1 MDYIGKV
8 YIIYRA
14 NPKNKLIFIAGLKL
28 IMNKKVG
35 FVVDGVADIN
45 GLQAADVGIYMG
57 LAGQNLSI
65 SSKE

>member
-1 MDYIGKV
+1 
-8 YIIYRA
+8 
-14 NPKNKLIFIAGLKL
+14 
-28 IMNKKVG
+28 MNKKVG